1 MRIEKSFV
9 LLHPQIAKAVDSVA
23 QQVEHNT
30 FNVGVLGSSP
40 SRVTRERPTKKSAY
54 FFKSSTMRKLALT
67 LMVLASIFASTVA
80 FAQEPVKPY
89 KVYCEIVSTTKIFSN
104 KATVELD
111 FGQFSGFWSADRQLV
126 DEQGNTI
133 DFNSALD
140 AANYMAR
147 RGWDLEEVFIVQ
159 EMSDGSSS
167 SPRYHWVLSKMVT
180 DDSQIT
186 EGLRT
191 RGMNK

>member
-1 MRIEKSFV
+1 
-9 LLHPQIAKAVDSVA
+9 
-23 QQVEHNT
+23 
-30 FNVGVLGSSP
+30 
-40 SRVTRERPTKKSAY
+40 
-54 FFKSSTMRKLALT
+54 MRKLLTT
-67 LMVLASIFASTVA
+67 LMVLAAIFVSTEA
-80 FAQEPVKPY
+80 FAQDPVQAQEQQDVKPY
-89 KVYCEIVSTTKIFSN
+89 KVYCEIVATQKIFSN
-104 KATVELD
+104 KSTVELD
-111 FGQFSGFWSADRQLV
+111 FGQFAGFWSSDRQLV

-133 DFNSALD
+133 SFNSALD

>member
-1 MRIEKSFV
+1 MRT
-9 LLHPQIAKAVDSVA
+9 LLTS
-23 QQVEHNT
+23 
-30 FNVGVLGSSP
+30 
-40 SRVTRERPTKKSAY
+40 
-54 FFKSSTMRKLALT
+54 
-67 LMVLASIFASTVA
+67 LMVLAAVFVSTEA
-80 FAQEPVKPY
+80 LAQEPVQTQEQEQSLPEKQQDVKAY
-89 KVYCEIVSTTKIFSN
+89 KVYCEIVATQKFFSN
-104 KATVELD
+104 KSTVELD
-111 FGQFSGFWSADRQLV
+111 FGQYAGFWTSDRQLV

-133 DFNSALD
+133 SFNSALD

-159 EMSDGSSS
+159 DMTKGDSGT
-167 SPRYHWVLSKMVT
+167 PRYHWVMSKLVT

>member
-1 MRIEKSFV
+1 MRT
-9 LLHPQIAKAVDSVA
+9 LY
-23 QQVEHNT
+23 T
-30 FNVGVLGSSP
+30 
-40 SRVTRERPTKKSAY
+40 
-54 FFKSSTMRKLALT
+54 T
-67 LMVLASIFASTVA
+67 LMVLAAIFSGATV
-80 FAQEPVKPY
+80 FAQEPVQEQEQNQQEVKQAVKPY
-89 KVYCEIVSTTKIFSN
+89 KVYCEIVATPKFFSN

-111 FGQFSGFWSADRQLV
+111 FGQYSGFWSADRQLV

-133 DFNSALD
+133 SFNSALD

-159 EMSDGSSS
+159 EMSKGDSGTA
-167 SPRYHWVLSKMVT
+167 RYHWVLSKIVT

-191 RGMNK
+191 KGMNK

>member
-1 MRIEKSFV
+1 MRT
-9 LLHPQIAKAVDSVA
+9 LL
-23 QQVEHNT
+23 T
-30 FNVGVLGSSP
+30 
-40 SRVTRERPTKKSAY
+40 
-54 FFKSSTMRKLALT
+54 T
-67 LMVLASIFASTVA
+67 LMVLTAIFVSAVA
-80 FAQEPVKPY
+80 FAQDPVQTQEQSLPEEQRDVKPY
-89 KVYCEIVSTTKIFSN
+89 KVYCEIVATQKFFSN
-104 KATVELD
+104 KSTVELD
-111 FGQFSGFWSADRQLV
+111 FGQYAGFWTSDRQLV

-133 DFNSALD
+133 SFNSALD

-159 EMSDGSSS
+159 DMTKGDSGT
-167 SPRYHWVLSKMVT
+167 PRYHWVMSKLVT

>member
-1 MRIEKSFV
+1 MRT
-9 LLHPQIAKAVDSVA
+9 LL
-23 QQVEHNT
+23 T
-30 FNVGVLGSSP
+30 
-40 SRVTRERPTKKSAY
+40 
-54 FFKSSTMRKLALT
+54 T
-67 LMVLASIFASTVA
+67 LMVLAAIFVSTEA
-80 FAQEPVKPY
+80 FAQEPVQAQEQEQKQSLPEEQQDVKPY
-89 KVYCEIVSTTKIFSN
+89 KVYCEIVATQKFFSN
-104 KATVELD
+104 KSTVELD
-111 FGQFSGFWSADRQLV
+111 FGQYAGFWTSDRQLV

-133 DFNSALD
+133 SFNSALD

-159 EMSDGSSS
+159 DMTKGDSGT
-167 SPRYHWVLSKMVT
+167 PRYHWVMSKFVT

>member
-1 MRIEKSFV
+1 MRT
-9 LLHPQIAKAVDSVA
+9 LL
-23 QQVEHNT
+23 T
-30 FNVGVLGSSP
+30 
-40 SRVTRERPTKKSAY
+40 
-54 FFKSSTMRKLALT
+54 T
-67 LMVLASIFASTVA
+67 LMVLAAIFVSTEA
-80 FAQEPVKPY
+80 LAQEPVQTQEQEQSLPEKQQDVKAY
-89 KVYCEIVSTTKIFSN
+89 KVYCEIVATQKFFSN
-104 KATVELD
+104 KSTVELD
-111 FGQFSGFWSADRQLV
+111 FGQYAGFWTSDRQLV

-133 DFNSALD
+133 SFNSALD

-159 EMSDGSSS
+159 DMTKGDSGT
-167 SPRYHWVLSKMVT
+167 PRYHWVMSKLVT

>member
-1 MRIEKSFV
+1 
-9 LLHPQIAKAVDSVA
+9 
-23 QQVEHNT
+23 
-30 FNVGVLGSSP
+30 
-40 SRVTRERPTKKSAY
+40 
-54 FFKSSTMRKLALT
+54 
-67 LMVLASIFASTVA
+67 MVLTAIFVSTVA
-80 FAQEPVKPY
+80 FAQDPVQTQEQSLPEKQQDVKSY
-89 KVYCEIVSTTKIFSN
+89 KVYCEIVATQKFFSN
-104 KATVELD
+104 KSTVELD
-111 FGQFSGFWSADRQLV
+111 FGQYAGFWTSDRQLV

-133 DFNSALD
+133 SFNSALD

-159 EMSDGSSS
+159 DMTKGDSGT
-167 SPRYHWVLSKMVT
+167 PRYHWVMSKLVT

>member
-1 MRIEKSFV
+1 
-9 LLHPQIAKAVDSVA
+9 
-23 QQVEHNT
+23 
-30 FNVGVLGSSP
+30 
-40 SRVTRERPTKKSAY
+40 
-54 FFKSSTMRKLALT
+54 
-67 LMVLASIFASTVA
+67 MVLTAIFVSTVA
-80 FAQEPVKPY
+80 FAQDPVQTQEQSLPEKQQDVKSY
-89 KVYCEIVSTTKIFSN
+89 KVYCESVATQKFFSN
-104 KATVELD
+104 KSTVELD
-111 FGQFSGFWSADRQLV
+111 FGQYAGFWTSDRQLV

-133 DFNSALD
+133 SFNSALD

-159 EMSDGSSS
+159 DMTKGDSGT
-167 SPRYHWVLSKMVT
+167 PRYHWVMSKLVT

>member
-1 MRIEKSFV
+1 M
-9 LLHPQIAKAVDSVA
+9 HPQIAKAVDSVA

-40 SRVTRERPTKKSAY
+40 SRVTETEKADQTVGL
-54 FFKSSTMRKLALT
+54 FLNSSNMRKLSLT
-67 LMVLASIFASTVA
+67 LMVLALIFASTVA

-89 KVYCEIVSTTKIFSN
+89 KVYCEIVATTKIFSN

-111 FGQFSGFWSADRQLV
+111 FGQFSGFWSSDRQLV

-159 EMSDGSSS
+159 EMSNGSSS

>member
-1 MRIEKSFV
+1 
-9 LLHPQIAKAVDSVA
+9 
-23 QQVEHNT
+23 
-30 FNVGVLGSSP
+30 
-40 SRVTRERPTKKSAY
+40 
-54 FFKSSTMRKLALT
+54 MRKLSLT
-67 LMVLASIFASTVA
+67 LTVLASIFASTVA

-89 KVYCEIVSTTKIFSN
+89 KVYCEIVATTKIFSN

-159 EMSDGSSS
+159 EMSNGSSS

>member
-1 MRIEKSFV
+1 MTS
-9 LLHPQIAKAVDSVA
+9 
-23 QQVEHNT
+23 
-30 FNVGVLGSSP
+30 
-40 SRVTRERPTKKSAY
+40 
-54 FFKSSTMRKLALT
+54 
-67 LMVLASIFASTVA
+67 LMVLAAIFASTAA
-80 FAQEPVKPY
+80 FAQEPVQAQEEQNLLEVSQAAKPY
-89 KVYCEIVSTTKIFSN
+89 KVYCEIVATQKIFSN

-111 FGQFSGFWSADRQLV
+111 FGQYTGFWTSDRKLV

-133 DFNSALD
+133 SFNSALD

-159 EMSDGSSS
+159 DMSKGDSGT
-167 SPRYHWVLSKMVT
+167 PHYHWVLSKMVT

-191 RGMNK
+191 KGMTK